1 MKELQEEIEA
11 LQKEIAIDK
20 KNEEIEAIEE
30 EQEEINKLYEQLL
43 SDKEIYGEADRLL
56 TAGNVDEMLRLL
68 ESYSQ
73 DYSDVGHLLGQNFTE
88 AFKAEIQNAVDAL
101 DLLTRNKNNFT
112 TTTQTPSTST
122 PSPSVTAPATPSPSP
137 SSGNI
142 TKGSRV
148 KINNASDAIYRDSYT
163 GKSSGSWAGA
173 GVRTGET
180 LYVVNTNNGRF
191 ALSRTNNISGVI
203 GWIDKTKVS
212 AFATGGYTG
221 EFTGGKL
228 GLLHQKERVLSAQQ
242 TEAFEQ
248 LVYDILPQLK
258 QIPSNFFT
266 ALVDGLPKMTAM
278 DGKTISSTVNNEW
291 NIVNNTPVDA
301 ETMSKDI
308 EKIFKQELR
317 KFGSLKGK

>member
-122 PSPSVTAPATPSPSP
+122 PSPS
-137 SSGNI
+137 
-142 TKGSRV
+142 R
-148 KINNASDAIYRDSYT
+148 
-163 GKSSGSWAGA
+163 
-173 GVRTGET
+173 
-180 LYVVNTNNGRF
+180 
-191 ALSRTNNISGVI
+191 
-203 GWIDKTKVS
+203 
-212 AFATGGYTG
+212 
-221 EFTGGKL
+221 
-228 GLLHQKERVLSAQQ
+228 
-242 TEAFEQ
+242 
-248 LVYDILPQLK
+248 
-258 QIPSNFFT
+258 
-266 ALVDGLPKMTAM
+266 
-278 DGKTISSTVNNEW
+278 
-291 NIVNNTPVDA
+291 
-301 ETMSKDI
+301 
-308 EKIFKQELR
+308 
-317 KFGSLKGK
+317 